1 MQFSDLLTK
10 MLTGVRIRKGNRNR
24 ALLTTR
30 ERGGGEREREREGGR
45 EGARQRWRDELRV

>member
-30 ERGGGEREREREGGR
+30 ERGGGEREKEREREGGR
-45 EGARQRWRDELRV
+45 ETEMER